1 MRKIPRGLPYKRDR
15 AQLVAPNLLGYPVL
29 DGTFSIRFRVSR
41 EKYDWIKRVIL
52 ELVSLSGE
60 KKFQSLP
67 QNLGT
72 SHAGVLL
79 KRFRPA
85 SPSFLYGSPP
95 PGLEHETGRI
105 IIVRLLFILGRV
117 ALGTKMS
124 MSTFQLLIES
134 DKTQHICSV

>member
-60 KKFQSLP
+60 INS
-67 QNLGT
+67 
-72 SHAGVLL
+72 SHSHRILVPPMLRHFYMGVPH
-79 KRFRPA
+79 RAYNMRPV
-85 SPSFLYGSPP
+85 G
-95 PGLEHETGRI
+95 
-105 IIVRLLFILGRV
+105 
-117 ALGTKMS
+117 
-124 MSTFQLLIES
+124 
-134 DKTQHICSV
+134 